1 MSKRGQITVFIIVG
15 IVLLGMLIIF
25 SYTSSL
31 LGLKQS
37 GIEQQKMQGELGL
50 SAPIEAYIT
59 SCISSTAKDGILENS
74 RQSGY
79 FILPD
84 NADNKSTTDLYENVA
99 YYYNNGEILIP
110 SLETFAGEIASY
122 VDTMLYLCLDDF
134 NNFKNQGYDISFDE
148 PSSKGILNHD
158 KLTIITTHPIKI
170 KKDNKEIKLSEFVV
184 SIPAEEYYQDIM
196 IAKKIVETMNEEDI
210 KGVCIT
216 CFSSFAAENNVF
228 VEILEIGNNTTLF
241 EVSDNDYFIN
251 NEKYML
257 RFAARYKENEEK
269 EE

>member
-1 MSKRGQITVFIIVG
+1 M
-15 IVLLGMLIIF
+15 
-25 SYTSSL
+25 
-31 LGLKQS
+31 
-37 GIEQQKMQGELGL
+37 
-50 SAPIEAYIT
+50 
-59 SCISSTAKDGILENS
+59 
-74 RQSGY
+74 
-79 FILPD
+79 PD

-99 YYYNNGEILIP
+99 YYYNNNEILIP